1 MSLEELQSVFVCD
14 NENEYDQD
22 ENQNRFLSIKKIK
35 IIFTYLLLFP
45 KYFSKESR
53 IGYMIINFAIVFPH
67 YQSSQKKCV

>member
-35 IIFTYLLLFP
+35 IIFTYLPTFI
-45 KYFSKESR
+45 S
-53 IGYMIINFAIVFPH
+53 
-67 YQSSQKKCV
+67 